1 MTVRISIL
9 YGVDRRIQSVYA
21 SIVLFPVVLYPK
33 THPHRDINKHEKAA
47 NNRCSSKLPTDQIQ
61 PSIYIFSIRQLIHI
75 MKLLLVAALISSSA
89 AFAPAPISRRSMIAP
104 LSESATASAIE
115 AALEASKTHGPT
127 SQEARLL
134 WEVVEEMNAS
144 DNRCV
149 PSIGAYDRLGD
160 ICSVC

>member
-1 MTVRISIL
+1 MTVLISVL

-21 SIVLFPVVLYPK
+21 SIVLFPVVLNPK
-33 THPHRDINKHEKAA
+33 THPHRDINKHENAA
-47 NNRCSSKLPTDQIQ
+47 NNRCSSKLPTDQIH
-61 PSIYIFSIRQLIHI
+61 PSIYIFSIRQLNI